1 MGYGAILFRPGTP
14 QNRSFPSIL
23 CCPAPARRTTDPSR
37 NDPTDSPRVAP
48 RAVCG
53 LALAHVNT
61 NAIEAAYRR
70 TDLFERRRALME
82 QWSAFLRSRPRISIP
97 PFRTDGPGFPDP
109 EADSVVGRGPG
120 MVPILGRWLTC

>member
-1 MGYGAILFRPGTP
+1 MTYGAILFRSR
-14 QNRSFPSIL
+14 NAAELVRSRPSCAVQLLRAGPPIHH
-23 CCPAPARRTTDPSR
+23 R
-37 NDPTDSPRVAP
+37 NDPTDSPHVAP

-82 QWSAFLRSRPRISIP
+82 QWSAFLA
-97 PFRTDGPGFPDP
+97 
-109 EADSVVGRGPG
+109 E
-120 MVPILGRWLTC
+120 